1 MCFHSEGSRTTAV
14 GQWSLI
20 LDIFI
25 WGILLHISCAFVS
38 FPLPASI
45 KEVMVDVCIVFDVII
60 PVLFLSRSSFFSS
73 LLCVQ
78 SATSLS
84 SGFLFL
90 IVALLGYL
98 QALSCSL
105 IPFGSHTV
113 PSCSSANPSPD
124 LSSLPFIPPPYLF
137 PSPFHS
143 Q

>member
-1 MCFHSEGSRTTAV
+1 MLPFRRKQDDSCRSVVPYLGYIYMGHPSPYLMC
-14 GQWSLI
+14 
-20 LDIFI
+20 
-25 WGILLHISCAFVS
+25 ISVS

-45 KEVMVDVCIVFDVII
+45 KEVMVDVCIIFDVII